1 MPFCSF
7 PSVGGLHKGR
17 LGHQRDIGSGTPQGD
32 PKRSDPGHLL
42 HLCSSPETAKRE
54 LMGVGHG
61 VKHSVRI
68 LESLLPYT
76 GGFDEEFK
84 NPVS

>member
-1 MPFCSF
+1 
-7 PSVGGLHKGR
+7 
-17 LGHQRDIGSGTPQGD
+17 
-32 PKRSDPGHLL
+32 
-42 HLCSSPETAKRE
+42 
-54 LMGVGHG
+54 MGVGHG